1 MGERLAATLG
11 ERPAVL
17 LKSHGAV
24 IVGADLVECFA
35 LAAYLEENAQR
46 QYMALQ
52 IGEPYVF
59 SVEEQQACRANL
71 WSKALFTKAWEH
83 YRSKLVLPQT
93 SM

>member
-1 MGERLAATLG
+1 MRRRSGNV
-11 ERPAVL
+11 PQYL

-24 IVGADLVECFA
+24 VVGADLIECFA

-71 WSKALFTKAWEH
+71 WSKSLFTKAWEH
-83 YRSKLVLPQT
+83 YRSKLVPPQT